1 MYSWILRAW
10 VLLGLF
16 WLAASLI
23 RKRAVRRQSAKSRAV
38 QGSLVFA
45 GLVLLLDSR
54 LGLGPLGWRFIPESA
69 GAGIL
74 GFALAICGM
83 AFAVW
88 ARISL
93 GRNWSGIA
101 AVKQGHELV
110 RHGPYAIVRHPIYSG
125 FLLALAGTAI
135 ALGEVRGLIGFALVW
150 AALWM
155 KLQTEEAFMLQQF
168 GEQYREYKKKVKA
181 LVPFVF

>member
-1 MYSWILRAW
+1 
-10 VLLGLF
+10 
-16 WLAASLI
+16 
-23 RKRAVRRQSAKSRAV
+23 
-38 QGSLVFA
+38 
-45 GLVLLLDSR
+45 LVLAGFVLVLDSR

-74 GFALAICGM
+74 GLALAICGM

-101 AVKQGHELV
+101 AVKQDHELV
-110 RHGPYAIVRHPIYSG
+110 LRGPYAIVRHPIYTG

-135 ALGEVRGLIGFALVW
+135 ALGEARGPIGFALVW

-155 KLQTEEAFMLQQF
+155 KLRTEEAFMLQEF
-168 GEQYREYKKKVKA
+168 GEQYSGYKKKVKT